1 MNVMKLMVVALAGWI
16 NQQQEDVIDYLRE
29 EVRILKDL
37 QGKRRLRFTDD
48 PRPSDAVHEGVP
60 LNSGEWGS
68 EVSASS
74 GAVAQPEG
82 HLRRGSCGPLKRS
95 AWIG

>member
-37 QGKRRLRFTDD
+37 QGKRRLRFTDEQ
-48 PRPSDAVHEGVP
+48 RRRLARKAKRIRFGRLKEIVGRILENP
-60 LNSGEWGS
+60 LGG
-68 EVSASS
+68 
-74 GAVAQPEG
+74 
-82 HLRRGSCGPLKRS
+82 
-95 AWIG
+95 IGRD